1 MKDIMTL
8 IRNRKEFYLTVL
20 VLTLLLTIVGAFY
33 NLSVERNAMGVM
45 PDAAIK
51 IPMEEQVEMTLAE
64 NTDVFQSGMSSEGLM
79 NGFMNNWTYMGFVGL
94 IFVILVVMIFSYFNM
109 SDKGTKEFLETL
121 PVKRVALEI
130 YNYVAL
136 MGILVL
142 NIIVATVIH
151 LLYMGNVNRQ
161 IVDLAER
168 FPQLLGNVVPANL
181 VAVNATSLLYQFGM
195 LALFLLT
202 MTTVWFVCSV
212 IFKKWAVGLTV
223 GVLLWYAIKDCVYG
237 VREIIHGL
245 ESNLEIN
252 ELYRRIAAPFD
263 TKMYFSKFVWDGA
276 KCSNP
281 ITTYVAIVLIVML
294 LASLGIMIA
303 HAHARKLPGGKL
315 FYVNALNVVFLLI
328 GGIWL
333 YFSSTGYWGWGE
345 SGTVKAAFTTIIG
358 EVIAVFLLFHKKEK
372 TYKLAVKEK
381 RTVKNP
387 VLAQGLKSYLLAAGI
402 ITLVTEAIDIEMNLE
417 WIQHAVSEWIQYT
430 DDALWI
436 IEQFSMYWR
445 YQFAMFIIAGFIIFK
460 GVQFVM
466 ENTKASREFYETLP
480 VSRAKIFCT
489 KFLMDLGMILIPLTV
504 FTAVSIRYL
513 MRFRNVLTLYY
524 DVPLSD
530 YNACIGEQ
538 FLLMGIMLC
547 IAIFF
552 MGVMYLIDA
561 VTVNGGMKNIFC
573 GVAALFGIIASIL
586 ILEFQVPLLQ
596 DFAAVL
602 YGDLNPV
609 AAMVYLVF
617 GILLLIFAGNQYIHR
632 DKAKE
637 IFYYKWA
644 KYMFATLLSLCYLF
658 FVLGSAL
665 YEQSVIQ
672 YLLAAVGTALIF
684 FALIYYCT
692 PGKMAEL
699 RKRFAKKDSKK
710 V

>member
-1 MKDIMTL
+1 MKDIITL
-8 IRNRKEFYLTVL
+8 IRHRKEFYLTVL
-20 VLTLLLTIVGAFY
+20 VLTLLLTVVGAFY
-33 NLSVERNAMGVM
+33 NLSVGSDGLSERLNIAS
-45 PDAAIK
+45 
-51 IPMEEQVEMTLAE
+51 EEQMVSALAE
-64 NTDVFQSGMSSEGLM
+64 NASFYTTGMSSQVLM
-79 NGFMNNWTYMGFVGL
+79 NGFMNNWIYMGFVGL

-109 SDKGTKEFLETL
+109 SDKGTKEFMETL
-121 PVKRVALEI
+121 PVKRVALEL

-142 NIIVATVIH
+142 NILTATVIH

-168 FPQLLGNVVPANL
+168 FPQVLGNVVPANL
-181 VAVNATSLLYQFGM
+181 VAVSATSLLYQFGM

-202 MTTVWFVCSV
+202 MTTFWFVCSAL
-212 IFKKWAVGLTV
+212 FKKWAVGLTV

-237 VREIIHGL
+237 VREMIHGL

-263 TKMYFSKFVWDGA
+263 ANMYFSKFGWDGA

-281 ITTYVAIVLIVML
+281 ITAYVAIVLIVML

-303 HAHARKLPGGKL
+303 HAYARKLPGGKL

-333 YFSSTGYWGWGE
+333 YFSSTGYWGWGG

-358 EVIAVFLLFHKKEK
+358 EVIAIFLLYHKKEK

-387 VLAQGLKSYLLAAGI
+387 VLAQGIKSYLIATGI

-430 DDALWI
+430 EDAVWI
-436 IEQFSMYWR
+436 LSEFRMEWR

-460 GVQFVM
+460 GIQFVM

-480 VSRAKIFCT
+480 MSRARLYCT
-489 KFLMDLGMILIPLTV
+489 KILMDLGMIIIPLVV
-504 FTAVSIRYL
+504 FTVVSIGYL

-530 YNACIGEQ
+530 FNACIGEQ

-561 VTVNGGMKNIFC
+561 ITVNGGMKNIFC
-573 GVAALFGIIASIL
+573 GVAALFGIIASVL
-586 ILEFQVPLLQ
+586 ILEFQIPLLQ
-596 DFAAVL
+596 GFAAVL
-602 YGDLNPV
+602 YGELNPV
-609 AAMVYLVF
+609 AAMVHLVL
-617 GILLLIFAGNQYIHR
+617 GILLLIWAGNRYIHH

-644 KYMFATLLSLCYLF
+644 KYLFATLLSLCYLF

-672 YLLAAVGTALIF
+672 YLLAVIGTVLIF
-684 FALIYYCT
+684 FVIVYYCT

-699 RKRFAKKDSKK
+699 RKRFAKKDNKK

>member
-1 MKDIMTL
+1 MKDIMIL

-33 NLSVERNAMGVM
+33 NLSVGNDGLAERLN
-45 PDAAIK
+45 ITS
-51 IPMEEQVEMTLAE
+51 EEQMANVLTE
-64 NTDVFQSGMSSEGLM
+64 NTNFYTNGMNSEGLM
-79 NGFMNNWTYMGFVGL
+79 KGFMDNWTYMGFVGL
-94 IFVILVVMIFSYFNM
+94 NFVILAVMIFSFFNM
-109 SDKGTKEFLETL
+109 SDKGTKEFLEIL
-121 PVKRVALEI
+121 PVKRVALEL

-202 MTTVWFVCSV
+202 MTTFWFVCSAL
-212 IFKKWAVGLTV
+212 FKKWAVGLTI
-223 GVLLWYAIKDCVYG
+223 GVILWHSIGGWVYG
-237 VREIIHGL
+237 VRAIIHGL
-245 ESNLEIN
+245 ESNVEIN

-263 TKMYFSKFVWDGA
+263 ADMYFSKFVWDGA

-281 ITTYVAIVLIVML
+281 ITAYVAIVLIVML
-294 LASLGIMIA
+294 LASLGLMIA
-303 HAHARKLPGGKL
+303 HAYARKLPGGKL

-328 GGIWL
+328 GGVWL
-333 YFSSTGYWGWGE
+333 YFASTGYWGWGG
-345 SGTVKAAFTTIIG
+345 SGSIKAAFVTIIG
-358 EVIAVFLLFHKKEK
+358 EVIAVFLLYHKKEK

-402 ITLVTEAIDIEMNLE
+402 ITLVTEAIDIETNLE
-417 WIQHAVSEWIQYT
+417 WLQYAVSEWIQYT

-436 IEQFSMYWR
+436 LNEFRMEWR

-460 GVQFVM
+460 CIQFAM

-480 VSRAKIFCT
+480 MSRARLYCT
-489 KFLMDLGMILIPLTV
+489 KILMDLGVIIIPLTV

-513 MRFRNVLTLYY
+513 MRFRNVPTLYY

-573 GVAALFGIIASIL
+573 GVVALFGIIASAL
-586 ILEFQVPLLQ
+586 ILEFRIPLLE
-596 DFAAVL
+596 DFAAML
-602 YGDLNPV
+602 YGELNPV
-609 AAMVYLVF
+609 AAMVHLVL

-684 FALIYYCT
+684 FVVVYYCT
-692 PGKMAEL
+692 PGKVEEL

>member
-8 IRNRKEFYLTVL
+8 IRHRKEFYLTVL

-33 NLSVERNAMGVM
+33 NLSVGNEDLAERLNIAT
-45 PDAAIK
+45 
-51 IPMEEQVEMTLAE
+51 EEQMANVLAE
-64 NTDVFQSGMSSEGLM
+64 NADFYMAGMSSEGLM

-94 IFVILVVMIFSYFNM
+94 IFVILVVLIFSYFNM

-142 NIIVATVIH
+142 NIVVATVIH
-151 LLYMGNVNRQ
+151 LLYMGNVNSR

-168 FPQLLGNVVPANL
+168 FPQVLGNVVPANL
-181 VAVNATSLLYQFGM
+181 VAVSVTSLLYQFGM

-202 MTTVWFVCSV
+202 MTTFWFVCSV
-212 IFKKWAVGLTV
+212 LFKKWAVGLTI

-237 VREIIHGL
+237 VREVIHGL
-245 ESNLEIN
+245 SSNAEIN

-263 TKMYFSKFVWDGA
+263 AKMYFSKFVWDGA

-281 ITTYVAIVLIVML
+281 ITVYVAIVLSVML
-294 LASLGIMIA
+294 FASLGIMIA
-303 HAHARKLPGGKL
+303 HAYARKLPGGKL

-333 YFSSTGYWGWGE
+333 YFGSASYWGWAG
-345 SGTVKAAFTTIIG
+345 SGPVKAAFITVIG
-358 EVIAVFLLFHKKEK
+358 EVIAVFLLYHKKEK

-387 VLAQGLKSYLLAAGI
+387 VLAQGLKSYLIATGI
-402 ITLVTEAIDIEMNLE
+402 ITLVTEAIDIETNLA
-417 WIQHAVSEWIQYT
+417 WLQYAVSEWIQYT
-430 DDALWI
+430 EDAVWI

-445 YQFAMFIIAGFIIFK
+445 YQFAMFVIAGFIIFK
-460 GVQFVM
+460 CIQFAM
-466 ENTKASREFYETLP
+466 EQTKASREFYETLP

-489 KFLMDLGMILIPLTV
+489 KLLMDLGLILIPLTV

-524 DVPLSD
+524 DIPVSD
-530 YNACIGEQ
+530 FNACIGEQ

-573 GVAALFGIIASIL
+573 GVAALFGIIASVL
-586 ILEFQVPLLQ
+586 ILEFRIPLLY

-609 AAMVYLVF
+609 AAMVHLVL
-617 GILLLIFAGNQYIHR
+617 GILLLIMAGNQYIHR

-644 KYMFATLLSLCYLF
+644 KYAFATLLSMCYLY
-658 FVLGSAL
+658 FVLGSAI

-684 FALIYYCT
+684 FVIVYYCT
-692 PGKMAEL
+692 PGKVAEL

>member
-1 MKDIMTL
+1 MKDIITL

-20 VLTLLLTIVGAFY
+20 ILTLLLTIVGAFY
-33 NLSVERNAMGVM
+33 NLSVGNDGLEDRLN
-45 PDAAIK
+45 ITS
-51 IPMEEQVEMTLAE
+51 EEQMANVLAE
-64 NTDVFQSGMSSEGLM
+64 NTAFYTTGMSSEGLM

-94 IFVILVVMIFSYFNM
+94 IFVILVVMIFSFFNM

-121 PVKRVALEI
+121 PVKRVALEL

-136 MGILVL
+136 VGILVL

-151 LLYMGNVNRQ
+151 LLYIGNVNRQ

-168 FPQLLGNVVPANL
+168 FPQVLGNVIPANL
-181 VAVNATSLLYQFGM
+181 VAVSATSLLYQFGM

-202 MTTVWFVCSV
+202 MTTFWFVCSV
-212 IFKKWAVGLTV
+212 LFKKWAVGLTI
-223 GVLLWYAIKDCVYG
+223 GVLLWYFIKDWVYG
-237 VREIIHGL
+237 VRAIIHGL
-245 ESNLEIN
+245 ESNVEIN
-252 ELYRRIAAPFD
+252 ELYRRVAAPFD
-263 TKMYFSKFVWDGA
+263 AKMYFSKFVWDGA

-303 HAHARKLPGGKL
+303 HAYARKLPGGKI
-315 FYVNALNVVFLLI
+315 FYVNALNIAFLLI

-333 YFSSTGYWGWGE
+333 YLSSTGYWGWAG
-345 SGTVKAAFTTIIG
+345 SGPVKAAFITVIG
-358 EVIAVFLLFHKKEK
+358 EVIAVFLLYHKKEK

-381 RTVKNP
+381 RTVENP
-387 VLAQGLKSYLLAAGI
+387 VLAQSLKSYLIATGI
-402 ITLVTEAIDIEMNLE
+402 ITLVVEAIDIETNLE
-417 WIQHAVSEWIQYT
+417 WLQYAVSEWIQYN

-436 IEQFSMYWR
+436 LNEFRMEWR

-460 GVQFVM
+460 CIQFVM

-480 VSRAKIFCT
+480 MSRARLYCT
-489 KFLMDLGMILIPLTV
+489 KILMDLGVIIIPLTV

-513 MRFRNVLTLYY
+513 MRFRNVLTIHY
-524 DVPLSD
+524 DIPVSD
-530 YNACIGEQ
+530 FNACIGEQ

-573 GVAALFGIIASIL
+573 GVAALFGIIASVL
-586 ILEFQVPLLQ
+586 MLEFRVPLLE
-596 DFAAVL
+596 DFAAML
-602 YGDLNPV
+602 YGDLNLI
-609 AAMVYLVF
+609 AAMVYLVL
-617 GILLLIFAGNQYIHR
+617 GILLLIFAGSQYIHR

-665 YEQSVIQ
+665 YERSVIQ

-684 FALIYYCT
+684 FVVVYYCT
-692 PGKMAEL
+692 PGKVAEL
-699 RKRFAKKDSKK
+699 RKRFAKKGSKK

>member
-1 MKDIMTL
+1 MKDIMIL

-51 IPMEEQVEMTLAE
+51 IAMEEQVEMTLAE

-94 IFVILVVMIFSYFNM
+94 NFVILAVMIFSYFNM

-121 PVKRVALEI
+121 PVKRVALEL

-168 FPQLLGNVVPANL
+168 FPQVLGNVVPTNL
-181 VAVNATSLLYQFGM
+181 VAVSATSLLYQFGM

-202 MTTVWFVCSV
+202 MTTFWFVCSAL
-212 IFKKWAVGLTV
+212 FKKWAVGLTI
-223 GVLLWYAIKDCVYG
+223 GVLLWYFIKDWVYG
-237 VREIIHGL
+237 VRAIIHGL

-263 TKMYFSKFVWDGA
+263 ANMYFSKFVWDGA

-281 ITTYVAIVLIVML
+281 ITAYVAIVLIVML

-303 HAHARKLPGGKL
+303 HAYARKLPGGKL

-333 YFSSTGYWGWGE
+333 YLSSTGYWGWGG

-358 EVIAVFLLFHKKEK
+358 EVIAIFLLYHKKDK

-381 RTVKNP
+381 RTVENP
-387 VLAQGLKSYLLAAGI
+387 VLAQSLKSYLIATGI
-402 ITLVTEAIDIEMNLE
+402 ITLVVEAIDIGTNLE
-417 WIQHAVSEWIQYT
+417 WLQYAISEWIQYT
-430 DDALWI
+430 EDALWI
-436 IEQFSMYWR
+436 LSEFSMHWR
-445 YQFAMFIIAGFIIFK
+445 YQFAMFVIAGFVIFK
-460 GVQFVM
+460 CIQFAM
-466 ENTKASREFYETLP
+466 ENKKASREFYETLP
-480 VSRAKIFCT
+480 ISRARLYCT
-489 KFLMDLGMILIPLTV
+489 KILMDLGMIIIPLVV
-504 FTAVSIRYL
+504 FTVVSIGYL

-524 DVPLSD
+524 DVPVSD
-530 YNACIGEQ
+530 FNACIGEQ

-552 MGVMYLIDA
+552 MGAMYLIDA

-573 GVAALFGIIASIL
+573 GVAALFGFIISL
-586 ILEFQVPLLQ
+586 LTLEAQVPLLQ

-609 AAMVYLVF
+609 AAMVHLVL
-617 GILLLIFAGNQYIHR
+617 GILLLIMAGNQYIHR

-684 FALIYYCT
+684 FVVVYYCT
-692 PGKMAEL
+692 PGKVAEL

>member
-1 MKDIMTL
+1 MKDIITL

-20 VLTLLLTIVGAFY
+20 ILTLLLTIVGAFY
-33 NLSVERNAMGVM
+33 NLSVGNDGLEDRLN
-45 PDAAIK
+45 ITS
-51 IPMEEQVEMTLAE
+51 EEQMANVLAE
-64 NTDVFQSGMSSEGLM
+64 NTAFYTTGMSSEGLM

-142 NIIVATVIH
+142 NIVVATIIH
-151 LLYMGNVNRQ
+151 LLYMSNVNRQ

-168 FPQLLGNVVPANL
+168 FPQVLGNVIPANL
-181 VAVNATSLLYQFGM
+181 VAVSATSLLYQFGM

-202 MTTVWFVCSV
+202 MTTFWFVCSAL
-212 IFKKWAVGLTV
+212 FKKWAVGLTI
-223 GVLLWYAIKDCVYG
+223 GVLLWYSIKEWVYG
-237 VREIIHGL
+237 VREVIHGL
-245 ESNLEIN
+245 SSNAEIN

-263 TKMYFSKFVWDGA
+263 AKMYFSKFVWDGA

-303 HAHARKLPGGKL
+303 HAYARKLPGGKL
-315 FYVNALNVVFLLI
+315 FYVNALNIAFLLI

-333 YFSSTGYWGWGE
+333 YLSSTGYWGWAG
-345 SGTVKAAFTTIIG
+345 SGPVKAAFITVIG
-358 EVIAVFLLFHKKEK
+358 EVIAVFLLYHKKEK

-387 VLAQGLKSYLLAAGI
+387 MLAQGLKSYLLAAGI

-430 DDALWI
+430 EDAVWI
-436 IEQFSMYWR
+436 LNEFRMEWR

-460 GVQFVM
+460 CIQFAM

-480 VSRAKIFCT
+480 MSRARLYCT
-489 KFLMDLGMILIPLTV
+489 KILMDLGVIIIPLTV

-561 VTVNGGMKNIFC
+561 VTVSGGMKDVFC
-573 GVAALFGIIASIL
+573 SVVALFGFILSIL
-586 ILEFQVPLLQ
+586 AMEAQIPLLAE
-596 DFAAVL
+596 FAAVL
-602 YGDLNPV
+602 YGDLNLI
-609 AAMVYLVF
+609 AAMVYLVL
-617 GILLLIFAGNQYIHR
+617 GILLLIFAGSQYIHR

-665 YEQSVIQ
+665 YERSVIQ

-684 FALIYYCT
+684 FVVVYYCT
-692 PGKMAEL
+692 PGKVAEL
-699 RKRFAKKDSKK
+699 RKRFAKKGSKK

>member
-1 MKDIMTL
+1 MKDIMIL

-33 NLSVERNAMGVM
+33 NLSVERNAMGSM

-51 IPMEEQVEMTLAE
+51 IAMEEQVEMTLAE

-94 IFVILVVMIFSYFNM
+94 IFVILVVMIFSFFNM

-161 IVDLAER
+161 IADLAER
-168 FPQLLGNVVPANL
+168 FPQLLGNVVPTNL

-195 LALFLLT
+195 LALFLVT
-202 MTTVWFVCSV
+202 MTTFWFVCSAL
-212 IFKKWAVGLTV
+212 FKKWAVGLTI
-223 GVLLWYAIKDCVYG
+223 GVILWHSIGGWVYG
-237 VREIIHGL
+237 VRAIIHGL
-245 ESNLEIN
+245 ESNVEIN

-263 TKMYFSKFVWDGA
+263 ADMYFSKFVWDGA

-303 HAHARKLPGGKL
+303 HAYARKLPGGKL

-328 GGIWL
+328 GGVWL
-333 YFSSTGYWGWGE
+333 YFACTNYWGWGG
-345 SGTVKAAFTTIIG
+345 SGSIKAAFVTIIG
-358 EVIAVFLLFHKKEK
+358 EVIAIFLLYHKKEK

-387 VLAQGLKSYLLAAGI
+387 VLAQGLKSYLIATGI
-402 ITLVTEAIDIEMNLE
+402 ITLVVEYIDVGTNLK
-417 WIQHAVSEWIQYT
+417 WLQYAVSEWIWYNE
-430 DDALWI
+430 DAAWI
-436 IEQFSMYWR
+436 LSEFSMYWR

-460 GVQFVM
+460 CIQFAM

-480 VSRAKIFCT
+480 MSRARLYCT
-489 KFLMDLGMILIPLTV
+489 KILMDLGVIIIPLTV

-513 MRFRNVLTLYY
+513 LRFRNVLTLYY
-524 DVPLSD
+524 DVPVSD
-530 YNACIGEQ
+530 FNACIGEQ

-547 IAIFF
+547 VAIFF

-561 VTVNGGMKNIFC
+561 VAVSGGMKDVFC
-573 GVAALFGIIASIL
+573 SVVALFGFIVSIL
-586 ILEFQVPLLQ
+586 TMEAQIPILME
-596 DFAAVL
+596 FAAVL
-602 YGDLNPV
+602 YGELNPIV
-609 AAMVYLVF
+609 AMVYLF
-617 GILLLIFAGNQYIHR
+617 LGILLLVWAGKRFVHR
-632 DKAKE
+632 DQAKE
-637 IFYYKWA
+637 IFYYKSA
-644 KYMFATLLSLCYLF
+644 KYVFATLLSLCYLF
-658 FVLGSAL
+658 FVLGSAI

-684 FALIYYCT
+684 FVSVYYCT
-692 PGKMAEL
+692 PGKVAEL
-699 RKRFAKKDSKK
+699 RKRFTKKCSKK

>member
-8 IRNRKEFYLTVL
+8 IRQRKEFYLTVL
-20 VLTLLLTIVGAFY
+20 ILTLLLTVVGAFY
-33 NLSVERNAMGVM
+33 NLSVGNEDLAERLNIAT
-45 PDAAIK
+45 
-51 IPMEEQVEMTLAE
+51 EEQLANVLAE
-64 NTDVFQSGMSSEGLM
+64 NADFYMAGMSSEGLM

-121 PVKRVALEI
+121 PVKRFALEI

-142 NIIVATVIH
+142 NIVVATIFH
-151 LLYMGNVNRQ
+151 LLYISNVNRQ

-168 FPQLLGNVVPANL
+168 FPQVLGNVVPANL
-181 VAVNATSLLYQFGM
+181 VAVSATSLLYQFGM
-195 LALFLLT
+195 LALFLVT
-202 MTTVWFVCSV
+202 MTTFWFVCSAL
-212 IFKKWAVGLTV
+212 FKKWAVGLTI
-223 GVLLWYAIKDCVYG
+223 GVLLWYSIKEWVYG
-237 VREIIHGL
+237 VREVIHGL
-245 ESNLEIN
+245 SSNVEIN

-263 TKMYFSKFVWDGA
+263 AKMYFSKFVWDGA

-303 HAHARKLPGGKL
+303 HAYARKLPGGKI
-315 FYVNALNVVFLLI
+315 FYVNALNIAFLLI

-333 YFSSTGYWGWGE
+333 YLSSTGYWGWAG
-345 SGTVKAAFTTIIG
+345 SGPVKAAFITIIG
-358 EVIAVFLLFHKKEK
+358 EVIAVFLLYHKKEK

-387 VLAQGLKSYLLAAGI
+387 VLAQGLKSYLIATGI
-402 ITLVTEAIDIEMNLE
+402 ITLVVEAIDIGTNLE
-417 WIQHAVSEWIQYT
+417 WLQYAVSEWIQYT
-430 DDALWI
+430 EDAVWI

-445 YQFAMFIIAGFIIFK
+445 YQYAMFVIAGFIIFK
-460 GVQFVM
+460 CIQFAM
-466 ENTKASREFYETLP
+466 EQTKASREFYETLP

-489 KFLMDLGMILIPLTV
+489 KLLMDLGVIIIPLTV

-530 YNACIGEQ
+530 FNACIGEQ

-573 GVAALFGIIASIL
+573 GVAALFGIIASVL
-586 ILEFQVPLLQ
+586 MLEFRVPLLE
-596 DFAAVL
+596 DFAAML
-602 YGDLNPV
+602 YGELNPV
-609 AAMVYLVF
+609 VAMVHLVL
-617 GILLLIFAGNQYIHR
+617 GILLLIMAGSQYIHR

-665 YEQSVIQ
+665 YERSVIQ

-684 FALIYYCT
+684 FVVVYYCT
-692 PGKMAEL
+692 PGKVAEL

>member
-51 IPMEEQVEMTLAE
+51 IAMEEQVEMTLAE
-64 NTDVFQSGMSSEGLM
+64 NPDVFQTGMSSEGLM
-79 NGFMNNWTYMGFVGL
+79 RGFMDNWTYMGFVGL

-121 PVKRVALEI
+121 PVKRVALEV

-136 MGILVL
+136 VGILVL

-202 MTTVWFVCSV
+202 MTTVWFVCSAL
-212 IFKKWAVGLTV
+212 FKKWAVGLTI
-223 GVLLWYAIKDCVYG
+223 GVLLWYFIKDCVYG
-237 VREIIHGL
+237 VREVIHGL
-245 ESNLEIN
+245 SSNVEIN

-263 TKMYFSKFVWDGA
+263 AKMYFSKFVWDGA

-281 ITTYVAIVLIVML
+281 ITTYVAIVLIVIL

-303 HAHARKLPGGKL
+303 HAYARKLPGGKL
-315 FYVNALNVVFLLI
+315 FYVNALNIAFLLI

-333 YFSSTGYWGWGE
+333 YLSSTGYWGWAG
-345 SGTVKAAFTTIIG
+345 SGPVKAAFITVIG
-358 EVIAVFLLFHKKEK
+358 EVIAIFLLYHKKEK

-387 VLAQGLKSYLLAAGI
+387 VFAQGLKSYLIATCI
-402 ITLVTEAIDIEMNLE
+402 ITLVAEAIDIEMNLE

-430 DDALWI
+430 EDAVWI
-436 IEQFSMYWR
+436 LNEFRMEWR

-460 GVQFVM
+460 CIQFAM

-480 VSRAKIFCT
+480 VSRGKIFCT
-489 KFLMDLGMILIPLTV
+489 KILMDLGVIIIPLTV

-513 MRFRNVLTLYY
+513 MRFRNVLTIHY
-524 DVPLSD
+524 DIPVSD
-530 YNACIGEQ
+530 FNACIGEQ

-561 VTVNGGMKNIFC
+561 VTVSGGMKDVFC
-573 GVAALFGIIASIL
+573 SVVALFGFILSIL
-586 ILEFQVPLLQ
+586 AMEAQIPLLAE
-596 DFAAVL
+596 FAAVL

-609 AAMVYLVF
+609 AAMVHLVL

-644 KYMFATLLSLCYLF
+644 KYVFATLLSLCYLF

-684 FALIYYCT
+684 FVVVYYCT
-692 PGKMAEL
+692 PGKVAEL

>member
-8 IRNRKEFYLTVL
+8 IRHRKEFYLTVL
-20 VLTLLLTIVGAFY
+20 VLTLLLTIVGTFY
-33 NLSVERNAMGVM
+33 NLSVGNEDLAERLNIAT
-45 PDAAIK
+45 
-51 IPMEEQVEMTLAE
+51 EEQMANVLAE
-64 NTDVFQSGMSSEGLM
+64 NTNFYTNGMSSEGLM

-94 IFVILVVMIFSYFNM
+94 IFVILVVLIFSYFNM

-121 PVKRVALEI
+121 PVKRIALEV

-136 MGILVL
+136 MGIMVI

-151 LLYMGNVNRQ
+151 LLYMGNVNSR

-168 FPQLLGNVVPANL
+168 FPQVLGNVVPANL
-181 VAVNATSLLYQFGM
+181 VAVSATSLLYQFGM
-195 LALFLLT
+195 LALFLIT
-202 MTTVWFVCSV
+202 MTTFWFVCSV
-212 IFKKWAVGLTV
+212 LFKKWAVGLTI
-223 GVLLWYAIKDCVYG
+223 GVLLWYFIKDWVYG
-237 VREIIHGL
+237 VRAIIHGL
-245 ESNLEIN
+245 ESNVEIN

-263 TKMYFSKFVWDGA
+263 AKMYFSKFVWDGA

-281 ITTYVAIVLIVML
+281 ITAYVAIVLIVML

-303 HAHARKLPGGKL
+303 HAYARKLPGGKL
-315 FYVNALNVVFLLI
+315 FYVNALNVVFLLN

-333 YFSSTGYWGWGE
+333 YLSSTGYWGWAG
-345 SGTVKAAFTTIIG
+345 SGPVKAAFITVIG
-358 EVIAVFLLFHKKEK
+358 EVIAVFLLYHKKEK

-387 VLAQGLKSYLLAAGI
+387 VLAQGLKSYLIATGI
-402 ITLVTEAIDIEMNLE
+402 ITLVVEAIDIGTNLE
-417 WIQHAVSEWIQYT
+417 WLQYAVSEWIQYT
-430 DDALWI
+430 EDAVWI

-445 YQFAMFIIAGFIIFK
+445 YQFAMFVIAGFIIFK
-460 GVQFVM
+460 CIQFAM
-466 ENTKASREFYETLP
+466 EQTKASREFYETLP

-489 KFLMDLGMILIPLTV
+489 KLLMDLGMILIPLTV

-513 MRFRNVLTLYY
+513 IRFRNVLTLYY
-524 DVPLSD
+524 DVPVSD
-530 YNACIGEQ
+530 FNACIGEQ
-538 FLLMGIMLC
+538 FLLMEIMLC

-573 GVAALFGIIASIL
+573 GVAALFGIIASVL
-586 ILEFQVPLLQ
+586 ILEFRIPLLY

-609 AAMVYLVF
+609 AAMVHLVL
-617 GILLLIFAGNQYIHR
+617 GILLLIMAGNQYIHR

-644 KYMFATLLSLCYLF
+644 KYAFATLLSLCYLF
-658 FVLGSAL
+658 FVLGSAI

-684 FALIYYCT
+684 FVIVYYCT
-692 PGKMAEL
+692 PGKVAEL

>member
-1 MKDIMTL
+1 MKDIMIL

-51 IPMEEQVEMTLAE
+51 IAMEEQVEMTLAE
-64 NTDVFQSGMSSEGLM
+64 NPDAFQSGMSSEGLM

-94 IFVILVVMIFSYFNM
+94 NFVILVVMIFSYFNM
-109 SDKGTKEFLETL
+109 SDKGTKEFMETL

-136 MGILVL
+136 VGILVI
-142 NIIVATVIH
+142 NIVVATVIH

-202 MTTVWFVCSV
+202 MTTFWFVCSV
-212 IFKKWAVGLTV
+212 LFKKRAVGLTI
-223 GVLLWYAIKDCVYG
+223 GVLLWYFIKDWVYG
-237 VREIIHGL
+237 VRAIIHGL
-245 ESNLEIN
+245 ESNVEIN

-263 TKMYFSKFVWDGA
+263 ANMYFSKFVWDGA

-281 ITTYVAIVLIVML
+281 ITAYVAIVLIVML
-294 LASLGIMIA
+294 LVLVSIMIL
-303 HAHARKLPGGKL
+303 HAYVRELSGGKL
-315 FYVNALNVVFLLI
+315 FYVNALNIAFLLI

-333 YFSSTGYWGWGE
+333 YLSSTGYWGWAG
-345 SGTVKAAFTTIIG
+345 SGPVKAAFITVIG
-358 EVIAVFLLFHKKEK
+358 EVIAVFLLYHKKEK

-381 RTVKNP
+381 KVVKNP
-387 VLAQGLKSYLLAAGI
+387 VLVQGLKSYLIVTGI
-402 ITLVTEAIDIEMNLE
+402 ITLVVEYNDIKMNLGMF
-417 WIQHAVSEWIQYT
+417 QYAVSEWFHYN
-430 DDALWI
+430 DAAIWI
-436 IEQFSMYWR
+436 LNEFRMEWR

-460 GVQFVM
+460 CIQFAM

-480 VSRAKIFCT
+480 MSRARLYCT
-489 KFLMDLGMILIPLTV
+489 KILMDLGVIIIPLTV

-547 IAIFF
+547 IAIFI

-573 GVAALFGIIASIL
+573 GVAALFGIIASVL
-586 ILEFQVPLLQ
+586 MLEFRVPLLE
-596 DFAAVL
+596 DFAAML
-602 YGDLNPV
+602 YGELNPV
-609 AAMVYLVF
+609 VAMAHLVL

-644 KYMFATLLSLCYLF
+644 KYVFAAMLSLSFLM
-658 FVLGSAL
+658 FVLAGARM
-665 YEQSVIQ
+665 EQSAVQ
-672 YLLAAVGTALIF
+672 YLLAAIGTALTF
-684 FALIYYCT
+684 FIVVYYCT

-699 RKRFAKKDSKK
+699 RTRFAKKGSNK

>member
-8 IRNRKEFYLTVL
+8 IRHRKEFYLTVL

-33 NLSVERNAMGVM
+33 NLSVGNEDLAERLNIAT
-45 PDAAIK
+45 
-51 IPMEEQVEMTLAE
+51 EEQMANVLAE
-64 NTDVFQSGMSSEGLM
+64 NADFYMAGMSSEGLM

-94 IFVILVVMIFSYFNM
+94 IFVILVVLIFSYFNM

-121 PVKRVALEI
+121 PVKRIALEV

-136 MGILVL
+136 MGIMVI

-151 LLYMGNVNRQ
+151 LLYMGNVNSR

-168 FPQLLGNVVPANL
+168 FPQVLGNVVPADL
-181 VAVNATSLLYQFGM
+181 VAVSATSLLYQFGM

-202 MTTVWFVCSV
+202 MTTFWFVCSV
-212 IFKKWAVGLTV
+212 IFKKWAVGLTI
-223 GVLLWYAIKDCVYG
+223 GVLLWYSIKEWVYG
-237 VREIIHGL
+237 VREVIHGL
-245 ESNLEIN
+245 SSNAEIN

-263 TKMYFSKFVWDGA
+263 AKMYFSKFVWDGA

-281 ITTYVAIVLIVML
+281 ITVYVAIVLIVML
-294 LASLGIMIA
+294 FASLGIMIA
-303 HAHARKLPGGKL
+303 HAYARKLPGGKL
-315 FYVNALNVVFLLI
+315 FYVNALNIAFLLI

-333 YFSSTGYWGWGE
+333 YLSSTGYWGWAG
-345 SGTVKAAFTTIIG
+345 SGPVKAAFITVIG
-358 EVIAVFLLFHKKEK
+358 EVIAVFLLYHKKEK

-387 VLAQGLKSYLLAAGI
+387 VLAQGLKSYLIATGI

-430 DDALWI
+430 EDAVWI

-445 YQFAMFIIAGFIIFK
+445 YQFAMFVIAGFIIFK
-460 GVQFVM
+460 CIQFAM
-466 ENTKASREFYETLP
+466 EQTKASREFYETLP

-489 KFLMDLGMILIPLTV
+489 KLLMDLGMILIPLTV

-524 DVPLSD
+524 DVPVSD
-530 YNACIGEQ
+530 FNVCIGEQ
-538 FLLMGIMLC
+538 FLLMEIMLC

-573 GVAALFGIIASIL
+573 GVAALFGIIASVL
-586 ILEFQVPLLQ
+586 ILEFQIPLLY

-609 AAMVYLVF
+609 AAMVHLVL
-617 GILLLIFAGNQYIHR
+617 GILLLIMAGNQYIHR
-632 DKAKE
+632 DKARE

-644 KYMFATLLSLCYLF
+644 KYAFATLLSLCYLF
-658 FVLGSAL
+658 FVLGSAI

-684 FALIYYCT
+684 FVIVYYCT
-692 PGKMAEL
+692 PGKVAEL

>member
-8 IRNRKEFYLTVL
+8 IRHRKEFYLTVL
-20 VLTLLLTIVGAFY
+20 VLTLLLTIVGTFY
-33 NLSVERNAMGVM
+33 NLSVGNDGLEDRLN
-45 PDAAIK
+45 ITS
-51 IPMEEQVEMTLAE
+51 EEQMANVLAE
-64 NTDVFQSGMSSEGLM
+64 NTNFYTNGMNSEGLM

-94 IFVILVVMIFSYFNM
+94 NFVILAVMIFSYFNM

-121 PVKRVALEI
+121 PVKRIALEV

-136 MGILVL
+136 MGIMVI

-151 LLYMGNVNRQ
+151 LLYMGNVNSR

-181 VAVNATSLLYQFGM
+181 VAVSATSLLYQFGM
-195 LALFLLT
+195 LALFLIT
-202 MTTVWFVCSV
+202 MTTFWFVCSV
-212 IFKKWAVGLTV
+212 LFKKWAVGLTI
-223 GVLLWYAIKDCVYG
+223 GVLLWYFIKDWVYG
-237 VREIIHGL
+237 VRAIIHGL
-245 ESNLEIN
+245 ESNVEIN

-263 TKMYFSKFVWDGA
+263 AKMYFSKFVWDGA

-281 ITTYVAIVLIVML
+281 ITAYVAIVLIVML

-303 HAHARKLPGGKL
+303 HAYARKLPGGKL
-315 FYVNALNVVFLLI
+315 FYVNALNIAFLSI

-333 YFSSTGYWGWGE
+333 YLSSTGYWGWAG
-345 SGTVKAAFTTIIG
+345 SGPVKAAFITVIG
-358 EVIAVFLLFHKKEK
+358 EVIAVFLLYHKKEK

-381 RTVKNP
+381 RAVENP

-402 ITLVTEAIDIEMNLE
+402 ITLVTEAIDIETNLE

-430 DDALWI
+430 EDALWI
-436 IEQFSMYWR
+436 LSEFSMHWR
-445 YQFAMFIIAGFIIFK
+445 YQFAMFVIAGFVIFK
-460 GVQFVM
+460 CIQFAM
-466 ENTKASREFYETLP
+466 ENKKASREFYETLP

-489 KFLMDLGMILIPLTV
+489 KLLMDLGMILIPLTV

-513 MRFRNVLTLYY
+513 IRFRNVLTLYY
-524 DVPLSD
+524 DVPVSD
-530 YNACIGEQ
+530 FNACIGEQ
-538 FLLMGIMLC
+538 FLLMEIMLC

-561 VTVNGGMKNIFC
+561 VTVSGGMKNIFC

-586 ILEFQVPLLQ
+586 ILEFQVPLLY

-602 YGDLNPV
+602 YGELNPV
-609 AAMVYLVF
+609 AAMVHLVL
-617 GILLLIFAGNQYIHR
+617 GILLLIMAGSQYIHR

-644 KYMFATLLSLCYLF
+644 KYAFATLLSLCYLY
-658 FVLGSAL
+658 FVLGSAI

-684 FALIYYCT
+684 FVIVYYCT
-692 PGKMAEL
+692 PGKVAEL

>member
-1 MKDIMTL
+1 MKDIITL

-20 VLTLLLTIVGAFY
+20 ILTLLLTIVGAFY
-33 NLSVERNAMGVM
+33 NLSVGNDGLEDRLN
-45 PDAAIK
+45 ITS
-51 IPMEEQVEMTLAE
+51 EEQMANVLAE
-64 NTDVFQSGMSSEGLM
+64 NTAFYTTGMSSEGLM

-94 IFVILVVMIFSYFNM
+94 IFVILVVMIFSFFNM

-121 PVKRVALEI
+121 PVKRVALEL

-136 MGILVL
+136 VGILVL

-151 LLYMGNVNRQ
+151 LLYIGNVNRQ

-202 MTTVWFVCSV
+202 MTTFWFVCSV
-212 IFKKWAVGLTV
+212 LFKKWAVGLTI
-223 GVLLWYAIKDCVYG
+223 GVLLWYFIKDWVYG
-237 VREIIHGL
+237 VRAIIHGL
-245 ESNLEIN
+245 ESNVEIN
-252 ELYRRIAAPFD
+252 ELYRRVAAPFD
-263 TKMYFSKFVWDGA
+263 AKMYFSKFVWDGA

-303 HAHARKLPGGKL
+303 HAYARKLPGGKI
-315 FYVNALNVVFLLI
+315 FYVNALNIAFLLI

-333 YFSSTGYWGWGE
+333 YLSSTGYWGWAG
-345 SGTVKAAFTTIIG
+345 SGPVKAAFITVIG
-358 EVIAVFLLFHKKEK
+358 EVIAVFLLYHKKEK

-381 RTVKNP
+381 RTVENP
-387 VLAQGLKSYLLAAGI
+387 VLAQSLKSYLIATGI
-402 ITLVTEAIDIEMNLE
+402 ITLVVEAIDIETNLE
-417 WIQHAVSEWIQYT
+417 WLQYAVSEWIQYN

-436 IEQFSMYWR
+436 LNEFRMEWR

-460 GVQFVM
+460 CIQFVM

-480 VSRAKIFCT
+480 MSRARLYCT
-489 KFLMDLGMILIPLTV
+489 KILMDLGVIIIPLTV

-513 MRFRNVLTLYY
+513 MRFRNVLTIHY
-524 DVPLSD
+524 DIPVSD
-530 YNACIGEQ
+530 FNACIGEQ

-573 GVAALFGIIASIL
+573 GVAALFGIIASVL
-586 ILEFQVPLLQ
+586 MLEFRVPLLE
-596 DFAAVL
+596 DFAAML
-602 YGDLNPV
+602 YGDLNLI
-609 AAMVYLVF
+609 AAMVYLVL
-617 GILLLIFAGNQYIHR
+617 GILLLIFAGSQYIHR

-665 YEQSVIQ
+665 YERSVIQ

-684 FALIYYCT
+684 FVVVYYCT
-692 PGKMAEL
+692 PGKVAEL
-699 RKRFAKKDSKK
+699 RKRFAKKGSKK

>member
-1 MKDIMTL
+1 MKDIMIL

-33 NLSVERNAMGVM
+33 NLSVGNDGLEDRLN
-45 PDAAIK
+45 ITS
-51 IPMEEQVEMTLAE
+51 EEQMANVLAE
-64 NTDVFQSGMSSEGLM
+64 NTNFYTNGMSSEGLM

-121 PVKRVALEI
+121 PVKRGALEL

-161 IVDLAER
+161 IVDLAEC
-168 FPQLLGNVVPANL
+168 FPQVLGNVVPANL
-181 VAVNATSLLYQFGM
+181 VAVSATSLLYQFGM

-202 MTTVWFVCSV
+202 MTTFWFVCSV
-212 IFKKWAVGLTV
+212 LFKKWAVGLTI

-245 ESNLEIN
+245 SSNVEIN

-263 TKMYFSKFVWDGA
+263 AKMYFSKFVWDGA
-276 KCSNP
+276 QCSNP
-281 ITTYVAIVLIVML
+281 ITAYVAIVLIVML

-303 HAHARKLPGGKL
+303 HAYARKLPGGKL

-333 YFSSTGYWGWGE
+333 YFSSTGYWGWGG
-345 SGTVKAAFTTIIG
+345 SGTVKAAFTTVIG
-358 EVIAVFLLFHKKEK
+358 EVIAVFLLYHKKEK

-387 VLAQGLKSYLLAAGI
+387 VLAQGIKSYLIATGI

-430 DDALWI
+430 EDAVWI
-436 IEQFSMYWR
+436 LNEFRMEWR

-460 GVQFVM
+460 CIQFAM

-480 VSRAKIFCT
+480 MSRGKIFCT
-489 KFLMDLGMILIPLTV
+489 KLLMDLGVIIIPLTV

-513 MRFRNVLTLYY
+513 MRFRNVLTIHY
-524 DVPLSD
+524 DIPVSD
-530 YNACIGEQ
+530 FNACIGEQ

-561 VTVNGGMKNIFC
+561 ITVNGGMKNIFC
-573 GVAALFGIIASIL
+573 GVAALFGIIASVL
-586 ILEFQVPLLQ
+586 MLEFRIPLLC

-609 AAMVYLVF
+609 AAMVHLVL
-617 GILLLIFAGNQYIHR
+617 GILLLIMAGSQYIHR

-644 KYMFATLLSLCYLF
+644 KYLFAAILSLSFLM
-658 FVLGSAL
+658 FVLVGASMAQSA
-665 YEQSVIQ
+665 VQ
-672 YLLAAVGTALIF
+672 YLLAAIGTALTF
-684 FALIYYCT
+684 FIVVYYCT
-692 PGKMAEL
+692 PGKVEEL
-699 RKRFAKKDSKK
+699 RKRFTKKDSKK

>member
-1 MKDIMTL
+1 MKDIITL

-20 VLTLLLTIVGAFY
+20 ILTLLLTIVGAFY
-33 NLSVERNAMGVM
+33 NLSVGNDGLEDRLN
-45 PDAAIK
+45 ITS
-51 IPMEEQVEMTLAE
+51 EEQMANVLAE
-64 NTDVFQSGMSSEGLM
+64 NTAFYTTGMSSEGLM

-94 IFVILVVMIFSYFNM
+94 IFVILVVMIFSFFNM

-121 PVKRVALEI
+121 PVKRVALEL

-136 MGILVL
+136 VGILVL

-151 LLYMGNVNRQ
+151 LLYIGNVNRQ

-202 MTTVWFVCSV
+202 MTTFWFVCSV
-212 IFKKWAVGLTV
+212 LFKKWAVGLTI
-223 GVLLWYAIKDCVYG
+223 GVLLLYFIKDWVYG
-237 VREIIHGL
+237 VRAIIHGL
-245 ESNLEIN
+245 ESNVEIN

-263 TKMYFSKFVWDGA
+263 AKMYFSKFVWDGA

-281 ITTYVAIVLIVML
+281 ITTYVAIVLIVIL

-303 HAHARKLPGGKL
+303 HAYARKLPGGKL

-333 YFSSTGYWGWGE
+333 YFSSTGYWGWAG
-345 SGTVKAAFTTIIG
+345 SGPVKAAFITVIG
-358 EVIAVFLLFHKKEK
+358 EVIAVFLLYHKKEK

-381 RTVKNP
+381 RTVENP
-387 VLAQGLKSYLLAAGI
+387 VLAQSLKSYLIATGI
-402 ITLVTEAIDIEMNLE
+402 ITLVVEAIDIETNLE
-417 WIQHAVSEWIQYT
+417 WLQYAVSEWIQYN

-436 IEQFSMYWR
+436 LNEFRMEWR

-460 GVQFVM
+460 CIQFVM

-480 VSRAKIFCT
+480 MSRAKLYCT
-489 KFLMDLGMILIPLTV
+489 KILMDLGVIIIPLTV

-513 MRFRNVLTLYY
+513 MRFRNVLTIHY
-524 DVPLSD
+524 DIPVSD
-530 YNACIGEQ
+530 FNACIGEQ

-573 GVAALFGIIASIL
+573 GVAALFGIIASVL
-586 ILEFQVPLLQ
+586 MLEFRVPLLE
-596 DFAAVL
+596 DFAAML
-602 YGDLNPV
+602 YGELNPV
-609 AAMVYLVF
+609 VAMVHLVL
-617 GILLLIFAGNQYIHR
+617 GILLLIMAGSQYIHR

-684 FALIYYCT
+684 FVVVYYCT
-692 PGKMAEL
+692 PGKVAEL

>member
-8 IRNRKEFYLTVL
+8 IRHRKEFYLTVL

-33 NLSVERNAMGVM
+33 NLSVGNEDLAERLNIAT
-45 PDAAIK
+45 
-51 IPMEEQVEMTLAE
+51 EEQMANVLAE
-64 NTDVFQSGMSSEGLM
+64 NADFYMAGMSSEGLM

-94 IFVILVVMIFSYFNM
+94 IFVILVVLIFSYFNM

-121 PVKRVALEI
+121 PVKRIALEV

-136 MGILVL
+136 MGIMVL
-142 NIIVATVIH
+142 NIVVATIIH
-151 LLYMGNVNRQ
+151 LLYMSNVNRQ

-168 FPQLLGNVVPANL
+168 FPQVLGNVVPANL
-181 VAVNATSLLYQFGM
+181 VAVSVTSLLYQFGM

-202 MTTVWFVCSV
+202 MTTFWFVCSV
-212 IFKKWAVGLTV
+212 IFKKWAVGLTI
-223 GVLLWYAIKDCVYG
+223 GVILWYSIKEWVYG
-237 VREIIHGL
+237 VREVIHGL
-245 ESNLEIN
+245 SSNAEIN

-263 TKMYFSKFVWDGA
+263 AKMYFSKFVWDGA

-303 HAHARKLPGGKL
+303 HAYARKLPGGKL
-315 FYVNALNVVFLLI
+315 FYVNALNIAFLLI

-333 YFSSTGYWGWGE
+333 YLSSTGYWGWAG
-345 SGTVKAAFTTIIG
+345 SGPVKAAFITVIG
-358 EVIAVFLLFHKKEK
+358 EVIAVFLLYHKKEK

-387 VLAQGLKSYLLAAGI
+387 VLAQGLKSYLIATGI
-402 ITLVTEAIDIEMNLE
+402 ITLVTEAIDIETSLE
-417 WIQHAVSEWIQYT
+417 WIQYAVEEWIQYN

-436 IEQFSMYWR
+436 LNEFRMEWR

-460 GVQFVM
+460 CIQFAM

-480 VSRAKIFCT
+480 ISRARLYCT
-489 KFLMDLGMILIPLTV
+489 KILMDLGVIIIPLTV

-524 DVPLSD
+524 DVPVSD
-530 YNACIGEQ
+530 FNACIGEQ
-538 FLLMGIMLC
+538 FLLMEIMLC

-573 GVAALFGIIASIL
+573 GVAALFGIIASVL
-586 ILEFQVPLLQ
+586 ILEFQIPLLY

-609 AAMVYLVF
+609 AAMVHLVL
-617 GILLLIFAGNQYIHR
+617 GILLLIMAGNQYIHR

-644 KYMFATLLSLCYLF
+644 KYAFATLLSLCYLF
-658 FVLGSAL
+658 FVLGSAI

-684 FALIYYCT
+684 FVIVYYCT
-692 PGKMAEL
+692 PGKVAEL

>member
-1 MKDIMTL
+1 MKDIMIL

-33 NLSVERNAMGVM
+33 NLSVGNDGLEDRLN
-45 PDAAIK
+45 ITS
-51 IPMEEQVEMTLAE
+51 EEQMANVLAE
-64 NTDVFQSGMSSEGLM
+64 NTAFYTTGMSSEGLM

-94 IFVILVVMIFSYFNM
+94 IFVILVVMIFSFFNM

-121 PVKRVALEI
+121 PVKRVALEL

-136 MGILVL
+136 VGILVL

-151 LLYMGNVNRQ
+151 LLYIGNVNRQ

-202 MTTVWFVCSV
+202 MTTFWFVCSV
-212 IFKKWAVGLTV
+212 LFKKWAVGLTI
-223 GVLLWYAIKDCVYG
+223 GVLLLYFIKDWVYG
-237 VREIIHGL
+237 VRAIIHGL
-245 ESNLEIN
+245 ESNVEIN

-263 TKMYFSKFVWDGA
+263 AKMYFSKFVWDGA

-281 ITTYVAIVLIVML
+281 ITTYVAIVLIVIL

-303 HAHARKLPGGKL
+303 HAYARKLPGGKL

-333 YFSSTGYWGWGE
+333 YFSSTGYWGWAG
-345 SGTVKAAFTTIIG
+345 SGPVKAAFITVIG
-358 EVIAVFLLFHKKEK
+358 EVIAVFLLYHKKEK

-381 RTVKNP
+381 RTVENP
-387 VLAQGLKSYLLAAGI
+387 VLAQSLKSYLIATGI
-402 ITLVTEAIDIEMNLE
+402 ITLVVEAIDIETNLE
-417 WIQHAVSEWIQYT
+417 WLQYAVSEWIQYN

-436 IEQFSMYWR
+436 LNEFRMEWR

-460 GVQFVM
+460 CIQFVM

-480 VSRAKIFCT
+480 MSRAKLYCT
-489 KFLMDLGMILIPLTV
+489 KILMDLGVIIIPLTV

-513 MRFRNVLTLYY
+513 MRFRNVLTIHY
-524 DVPLSD
+524 DIPVSD
-530 YNACIGEQ
+530 FNACIGEQ

-573 GVAALFGIIASIL
+573 GVAALFGIIASVL
-586 ILEFQVPLLQ
+586 MLEFRVPLLE
-596 DFAAVL
+596 DFAAML
-602 YGDLNPV
+602 YGELNPV
-609 AAMVYLVF
+609 VAMVHLVL
-617 GILLLIFAGNQYIHR
+617 GILLLIMAGSQYIHR

-684 FALIYYCT
+684 FVVVYYCT
-692 PGKMAEL
+692 PGKVAEL

>member
-1 MKDIMTL
+1 MKDIITL
-8 IRNRKEFYLTVL
+8 IRHRKEFYLTVL
-20 VLTLLLTIVGAFY
+20 VLTLLLTVVGAFY
-33 NLSVERNAMGVM
+33 NLSVGNDGLSERLNIAS
-45 PDAAIK
+45 
-51 IPMEEQVEMTLAE
+51 EEQMVSALAE
-64 NTDVFQSGMSSEGLM
+64 NASFYTTGMSSQVLM
-79 NGFMNNWTYMGFVGL
+79 NGFMNNWIYMGFVGL

-109 SDKGTKEFLETL
+109 SDKGTKEFMETL
-121 PVKRVALEI
+121 PVKRVALEL

-142 NIIVATVIH
+142 NILTATVIH

-202 MTTVWFVCSV
+202 MTTFWFVCSV
-212 IFKKWAVGLTV
+212 LFKKWAVGLTV
-223 GVLLWYAIKDCVYG
+223 GVLLWYFIKDWVYG
-237 VREIIHGL
+237 VRAIIHGL
-245 ESNLEIN
+245 ESNVEIN

-263 TKMYFSKFVWDGA
+263 AKMYFSKFGWDGA
-276 KCSNP
+276 ECSNP
-281 ITTYVAIVLIVML
+281 ITAYVAIVLIIIL

-303 HAHARKLPGGKL
+303 HAYARKLPGGKL
-315 FYVNALNVVFLLI
+315 FYVNAFNIAFLLI

-333 YFSSTGYWGWGE
+333 YLSSTGYWGWAG
-345 SGTVKAAFTTIIG
+345 SGPVKAAFITVIG
-358 EVIAVFLLFHKKEK
+358 EVIAVFLLYHKKEK

-387 VLAQGLKSYLLAAGI
+387 VLAQGLKSYLIATGI
-402 ITLVTEAIDIEMNLE
+402 ITLVTEAIDIETNLE
-417 WIQHAVSEWIQYT
+417 WIQYAVSEWIQYN

-436 IEQFSMYWR
+436 LNEFRMYWR

-460 GVQFVM
+460 CIQFAM

-480 VSRAKIFCT
+480 MSRARLYCT
-489 KFLMDLGMILIPLTV
+489 KILMDLGVILIPLTV
-504 FTAVSIRYL
+504 FTAVSIGYL
-513 MRFRNVLTLYY
+513 MRFRNVLTIHY
-524 DVPLSD
+524 DIPVSD
-530 YNACIGEQ
+530 FNACIGEQ

-561 VTVNGGMKNIFC
+561 ITVNGGMKNIFC
-573 GVAALFGIIASIL
+573 GVAALFGIIASVL
-586 ILEFQVPLLQ
+586 MLEFRVPLLY

-602 YGDLNPV
+602 YGELNPV
-609 AAMVYLVF
+609 AAMVHLVL
-617 GILLLIFAGNQYIHR
+617 GILLLIMAGSQYIHR

-684 FALIYYCT
+684 FVVVYYCT
-692 PGKMAEL
+692 PGKVAEL

>member
-1 MKDIMTL
+1 M
-8 IRNRKEFYLTVL
+8 
-20 VLTLLLTIVGAFY
+20 
-33 NLSVERNAMGVM
+33 
-45 PDAAIK
+45 
-51 IPMEEQVEMTLAE
+51 
-64 NTDVFQSGMSSEGLM
+64 
-79 NGFMNNWTYMGFVGL
+79 
-94 IFVILVVMIFSYFNM
+94 ILVVMIFSYFNM

-121 PVKRVALEI
+121 PVKRVALEL

-136 MGILVL
+136 VGILVL

-202 MTTVWFVCSV
+202 MTTFWFVCSV
-212 IFKKWAVGLTV
+212 LFKKWAVGLTI

-237 VREIIHGL
+237 VRDIIHGL

-263 TKMYFSKFVWDGA
+263 ANMYFSKFVWDGA

-281 ITTYVAIVLIVML
+281 ITAYVAIVLIVML

-303 HAHARKLPGGKL
+303 HAYARKLPGGKI

-333 YFSSTGYWGWGE
+333 YFSSTGYWGWAG
-345 SGTVKAAFTTIIG
+345 SGPVKAAFITVIG
-358 EVIAVFLLFHKKEK
+358 EVIAVFLLYHKKEK
-372 TYKLAVKEK
+372 THKLAVKEK

-387 VLAQGLKSYLLAAGI
+387 VLAQGLKSYLLATGI
-402 ITLVTEAIDIEMNLE
+402 ITLVVEAIDIGTNLE
-417 WIQHAVSEWIQYT
+417 WLQYAISEWIQYT
-430 DDALWI
+430 EDALWI
-436 IEQFSMYWR
+436 LSEFSMHWR
-445 YQFAMFIIAGFIIFK
+445 YQFAMFVIAGFVIFK
-460 GVQFVM
+460 CIQFAM
-466 ENTKASREFYETLP
+466 ENKKASREFYETLP
-480 VSRAKIFCT
+480 VSRARLYCT
-489 KFLMDLGMILIPLTV
+489 KLLMDLGMLLIPLTV
-504 FTAVSIRYL
+504 FTAVSISYL
-513 MRFRNVLTLYY
+513 MQFRDVLTLYY
-524 DVPLSD
+524 DIPATD
-530 YNACIGEQ
+530 FNACIGEQ

-609 AAMVYLVF
+609 AAMVHLVL
-617 GILLLIFAGNQYIHR
+617 GILLLIMAGNQYIHR

-684 FALIYYCT
+684 FVVVYYCT
-692 PGKMAEL
+692 PGKVAEL

>member
-20 VLTLLLTIVGAFY
+20 ILTLLLTIVGAFY

-51 IPMEEQVEMTLAE
+51 IAMEEQVEMTLAE

-79 NGFMNNWTYMGFVGL
+79 KGFMDNWTYMGFVGL
-94 IFVILVVMIFSYFNM
+94 NFVILVVMIFSFFNM

-121 PVKRVALEI
+121 PVKRVALEV

-136 MGILVL
+136 VGILVL

-202 MTTVWFVCSV
+202 MTTFWFVCSV
-212 IFKKWAVGLTV
+212 LFKKWAVGLTI
-223 GVLLWYAIKDCVYG
+223 GVLLWYFIKDWVYG
-237 VREIIHGL
+237 VRAIIHGL
-245 ESNLEIN
+245 ESNVEIN

-263 TKMYFSKFVWDGA
+263 AKMYFSKYVWDGA

-281 ITTYVAIVLIVML
+281 ITAYVAIVLIVML

-303 HAHARKLPGGKL
+303 HAYARKLPGGKL
-315 FYVNALNVVFLLI
+315 FYENALNVVFLLI

-333 YFSSTGYWGWGE
+333 YFSSTGYWGWGG

-358 EVIAVFLLFHKKEK
+358 EVIAVFLLYHKKEK

-381 RTVKNP
+381 RTVNNP
-387 VLAQGLKSYLLAAGI
+387 VLSQGVKSYLIATGI

-430 DDALWI
+430 EDAVWI
-436 IEQFSMYWR
+436 LNEFRMEWR
-445 YQFAMFIIAGFIIFK
+445 YQFAMFIIVGLIIFK
-460 GVQFVM
+460 CIQFVM
-466 ENTKASREFYETLP
+466 ENKKASREFYETLP
-480 VSRAKIFCT
+480 ISRARLYCT
-489 KFLMDLGMILIPLTV
+489 KILMDLGMIIIPLVV
-504 FTAVSIRYL
+504 FTVVSIGYL

-524 DVPLSD
+524 DVPVSD
-530 YNACIGEQ
+530 FNACIGEQ

-573 GVAALFGIIASIL
+573 GVVALFGIIASLL

-596 DFAAVL
+596 DFAVLL
-602 YGDLNPV
+602 YGELNPV
-609 AAMVYLVF
+609 AAMVHLVL
-617 GILLLIFAGNQYIHR
+617 GILLLIFAGNRYIHR

-644 KYMFATLLSLCYLF
+644 KYVFATLLSLCYLF

-684 FALIYYCT
+684 FVVVYYCT
-692 PGKMAEL
+692 PGKVAEL

>member
-1 MKDIMTL
+1 MKDIMIL

-33 NLSVERNAMGVM
+33 NLSVGNDGLEDRLN
-45 PDAAIK
+45 ITS
-51 IPMEEQVEMTLAE
+51 EEQMANVLAE
-64 NTDVFQSGMSSEGLM
+64 NTAFYTNGMSSEGLM

-94 IFVILVVMIFSYFNM
+94 NFVILVVMIFSYFNM

-121 PVKRVALEI
+121 PVKRVALEL

-142 NIIVATVIH
+142 NIVVTAVIH

-168 FPQLLGNVVPANL
+168 FPQVLGNVVPANL
-181 VAVNATSLLYQFGM
+181 LAVSATSLLYQFGM

-202 MTTVWFVCSV
+202 MTTFWFVCSAL
-212 IFKKWAVGLTV
+212 FKKWALGLTV

-263 TKMYFSKFVWDGA
+263 ANMYFSKFVWDGA

-281 ITTYVAIVLIVML
+281 ITAYVAIVLIVML

-303 HAHARKLPGGKL
+303 HAYARKLPGGKL

-333 YFSSTGYWGWGE
+333 YFSSTGYWGWGG
-345 SGTVKAAFTTIIG
+345 SGPVKAAFITIIG
-358 EVIAVFLLFHKKEK
+358 EVIAIFLLYHKKEK

-381 RTVKNP
+381 KTVKNP
-387 VLAQGLKSYLLAAGI
+387 VFAQGIKSYSIATGI
-402 ITLVTEAIDIEMNLE
+402 ITIIVECIDIETNLE
-417 WIQHAVSEWIQYT
+417 MLQHAVSEWIQYT
-430 DDALWI
+430 EDAVWI
-436 IEQFSMYWR
+436 LNEFRMEWR

-460 GVQFVM
+460 CIQFAM

-480 VSRAKIFCT
+480 MSRARLYCT
-489 KFLMDLGMILIPLTV
+489 KFLMDLGVIIIPLTV

-513 MRFRNVLTLYY
+513 LRFRNVLTLYY
-524 DVPLSD
+524 DIPTTD
-530 YNACIGEQ
+530 FNACIGEQ
-538 FLLMGIMLC
+538 FLLMGIILC

-573 GVAALFGIIASIL
+573 GVVALFAFMASVMV
-586 ILEFQVPLLQ
+586 LEFRIPVFEN
-596 DFAAVL
+596 FAAMFT
-602 YGDLNPV
+602 GELNPIV
-609 AAMVYLVF
+609 AMGYLGL
-617 GILLLIFAGNQYIHR
+617 GIVLLIFAGRLYIQR

-637 IFYYKWA
+637 IFYYMWA
-644 KYMFATLLSLCYLF
+644 KYVFAIFLSLSYLI
-658 FVLGSAL
+658 FVLSGAIL
-665 YEQSVIQ
+665 EQSVIQ
-672 YLLAAVGTALIF
+672 YLLAAMGTVLIF
-684 FALIYYCT
+684 FLIVYYCT
-692 PGKMAEL
+692 PGKIAEL
-699 RKRFAKKDSKK
+699 RKRFAKTNAKK
-710 V
+710 L

>member
-1 MKDIMTL
+1 MKDIITL

-20 VLTLLLTIVGAFY
+20 ILTLLLTIVGAFY
-33 NLSVERNAMGVM
+33 NLSVGNDGLEDRLN
-45 PDAAIK
+45 ITS
-51 IPMEEQVEMTLAE
+51 EEQMANVLAE
-64 NTDVFQSGMSSEGLM
+64 NTAFYTTGMSSEGLM

-94 IFVILVVMIFSYFNM
+94 IFVILVVMIFSFFNM
-109 SDKGTKEFLETL
+109 SDKGTKEFMETL
-121 PVKRVALEI
+121 PVKRVALEL

-136 MGILVL
+136 VGILVL

-151 LLYMGNVNRQ
+151 LLYIGNVNRQ

-202 MTTVWFVCSV
+202 MTTFWFVCSV
-212 IFKKWAVGLTV
+212 LFKKWAVGLTI
-223 GVLLWYAIKDCVYG
+223 GVLLWYFIKDWVYG
-237 VREIIHGL
+237 VRAIIHGL
-245 ESNLEIN
+245 ESNVEIN
-252 ELYRRIAAPFD
+252 ELYRRVAAPFD
-263 TKMYFSKFVWDGA
+263 AKMYFSKFVWDGA

-303 HAHARKLPGGKL
+303 HAYARKLPGGKI
-315 FYVNALNVVFLLI
+315 FYVNALNIAFLLI

-333 YFSSTGYWGWGE
+333 YLSSTGYWGWAG
-345 SGTVKAAFTTIIG
+345 SGPVKAAFITVIG
-358 EVIAVFLLFHKKEK
+358 EVIAVFLLYHKKEK

-381 RTVKNP
+381 RTVENP
-387 VLAQGLKSYLLAAGI
+387 VLAQSLKSYLIATGI
-402 ITLVTEAIDIEMNLE
+402 ITLVVEAIDIETNLE
-417 WIQHAVSEWIQYT
+417 WLQYAVSEWIQYN

-436 IEQFSMYWR
+436 LNEFRMEWR

-460 GVQFVM
+460 CIQFVM

-480 VSRAKIFCT
+480 MSRARLYCT
-489 KFLMDLGMILIPLTV
+489 KILMDLGVIIIPLTV

-513 MRFRNVLTLYY
+513 MRFRNVLTIHY
-524 DVPLSD
+524 DIPVSD
-530 YNACIGEQ
+530 FNACIGEQ

-573 GVAALFGIIASIL
+573 GVAALFGIIASVL
-586 ILEFQVPLLQ
+586 MLEFRVPLLE
-596 DFAAVL
+596 DFAAML
-602 YGDLNPV
+602 YGDLNLI
-609 AAMVYLVF
+609 AAMVYLVL
-617 GILLLIFAGNQYIHR
+617 GILLLIFAGSQYIHR

-665 YEQSVIQ
+665 YERSVIQ

-684 FALIYYCT
+684 FVVVYYCT
-692 PGKMAEL
+692 PGKVAEL
-699 RKRFAKKDSKK
+699 RKRFAKKGSKK

>member
-51 IPMEEQVEMTLAE
+51 IAMEEQVEMILAE
-64 NTDVFQSGMSSEGLM
+64 NPDVFQSGMNSEGLM

-94 IFVILVVMIFSYFNM
+94 NFVILVVMIFSYFNM
-109 SDKGTKEFLETL
+109 SDKGTKEFLEIL
-121 PVKRVALEI
+121 PVKRVALEL

-136 MGILVL
+136 VGILVL

-202 MTTVWFVCSV
+202 MTTFWFVCSV
-212 IFKKWAVGLTV
+212 LFKKWAVGLTI
-223 GVLLWYAIKDCVYG
+223 GVLLWYFIKDWVYG
-237 VREIIHGL
+237 VRAIIHGL
-245 ESNLEIN
+245 ESNVEIN

-263 TKMYFSKFVWDGA
+263 AKMYFSKFVWDGA

-281 ITTYVAIVLIVML
+281 ITVYVAIVLIVML
-294 LASLGIMIA
+294 FASLGIMIA
-303 HAHARKLPGGKL
+303 HAYARKLPGGKL
-315 FYVNALNVVFLLI
+315 FYVNALNIAFLLI

-333 YFSSTGYWGWGE
+333 YLSSAGYWGWAG
-345 SGTVKAAFTTIIG
+345 SGPVKAAFITVIG
-358 EVIAVFLLFHKKEK
+358 EVIAVFLLYHKKEK

-381 RTVKNP
+381 RTVENP
-387 VLAQGLKSYLLAAGI
+387 VLAQSLKSYLIATGI
-402 ITLVTEAIDIEMNLE
+402 ITLVAEAIDIETNLE
-417 WIQHAVSEWIQYT
+417 WLQYAVSEWIQYN

-436 IEQFSMYWR
+436 LNEFRMEWR

-460 GVQFVM
+460 CIQFAM

-480 VSRAKIFCT
+480 ISRARLYCT
-489 KFLMDLGMILIPLTV
+489 KILMDLGMIIIPLVV
-504 FTAVSIRYL
+504 FTVVSIGYL

-524 DVPLSD
+524 DVPVSD
-530 YNACIGEQ
+530 FNACIGEQ

-573 GVAALFGIIASIL
+573 GVAALFGIIASVL
-586 ILEFQVPLLQ
+586 ILEFQIPLLQ
-596 DFAAVL
+596 GFAAVL
-602 YGDLNPV
+602 YGELNPV
-609 AAMVYLVF
+609 AAMVHLVL
-617 GILLLIFAGNQYIHR
+617 GILLLIWAGNRYIYR

-637 IFYYKWA
+637 IFYYKWT
-644 KYMFATLLSLCYLF
+644 KYVFATLLSLCYMF
-658 FVLGSAL
+658 FVLGSAI

-684 FALIYYCT
+684 FVIVYYCT

-699 RKRFAKKDSKK
+699 RKRFAKKDNKK

>member
-33 NLSVERNAMGVM
+33 NLSVGNDGLEDRLN
-45 PDAAIK
+45 ITS
-51 IPMEEQVEMTLAE
+51 EEQMTNALAE
-64 NTDVFQSGMSSEGLM
+64 NTVFYTTGMSSEGLM

-121 PVKRVALEI
+121 PVKRVALEV

-136 MGILVL
+136 LGILVL
-142 NIIVATVIH
+142 DIVVATIIH
-151 LLYMGNVNRQ
+151 LLYISNVNRQ
-161 IVDLAER
+161 IANLAER
-168 FPQLLGNVVPANL
+168 FPQVLGNVVPANL
-181 VAVNATSLLYQFGM
+181 VAVSATSLLYQFGM

-202 MTTVWFVCSV
+202 MTTFWFVCSV
-212 IFKKWAVGLTV
+212 LFKKWAVGLTI
-223 GVLLWYAIKDCVYG
+223 GVLLWYAIKEWVYG
-237 VREIIHGL
+237 VREVIHGL
-245 ESNLEIN
+245 SSNAEIN

-263 TKMYFSKFVWDGA
+263 ANTYFSKFVWDGA
-276 KCSNP
+276 ECSNP
-281 ITTYVAIVLIVML
+281 ITVYVAIVLIVML

-303 HAHARKLPGGKL
+303 HAYARKLPGGKL
-315 FYVNALNVVFLLI
+315 FYVNAFNIVFLLI

-333 YFSSTGYWGWGE
+333 YLSSTGYWGWAG
-345 SGTVKAAFTTIIG
+345 SGPVKAAFITIIG
-358 EVIAVFLLFHKKEK
+358 EVIAIFLLYHKKEK

-387 VLAQGLKSYLLAAGI
+387 VLAQGLKSYLIATGI
-402 ITLVTEAIDIEMNLE
+402 ITLVTEAIDIETNLE
-417 WIQHAVSEWIQYT
+417 WIQYAVSEWIQYN

-436 IEQFSMYWR
+436 LNEFRMYWR

-460 GVQFVM
+460 CIQFAM
-466 ENTKASREFYETLP
+466 ENTKTSREFYETLP
-480 VSRAKIFCT
+480 VSRGKIFCT
-489 KFLMDLGMILIPLTV
+489 KLLMDLGVIIIPLTV

-513 MRFRNVLTLYY
+513 MRFRNVLTIHY
-524 DVPLSD
+524 DIPVSD
-530 YNACIGEQ
+530 FNACIGEQ

-552 MGVMYLIDA
+552 IGVMYLIDA
-561 VTVNGGMKNIFC
+561 ITVNGGMKNIFC
-573 GVAALFGIIASIL
+573 GVAALFGIIASVL
-586 ILEFQVPLLQ
+586 MLEFRVPLLY

-602 YGDLNPV
+602 YGELNPV
-609 AAMVYLVF
+609 AAMVHLVL

-644 KYMFATLLSLCYLF
+644 KYVFATLLSLCYLF

-672 YLLAAVGTALIF
+672 YLLAIVGTALIF
-684 FALIYYCT
+684 FVIVYYCT
-692 PGKMAEL
+692 PGKAAEL
-699 RKRFAKKDSKK
+699 RKRFTKKSSKK

>member
-1 MKDIMTL
+1 MKDIITL

-20 VLTLLLTIVGAFY
+20 ILTLLLTIVGAFY
-33 NLSVERNAMGVM
+33 NLSVGNDGLEDRLN
-45 PDAAIK
+45 ITS
-51 IPMEEQVEMTLAE
+51 EEQMANVLAE
-64 NTDVFQSGMSSEGLM
+64 NTAFYTTGMSSEGLM

-94 IFVILVVMIFSYFNM
+94 IFVILVVMIFSFFNM

-121 PVKRVALEI
+121 PVKRVALEL

-136 MGILVL
+136 VGILVL

-151 LLYMGNVNRQ
+151 LLYIGNVNRQ

-202 MTTVWFVCSV
+202 MTTFWFVCSV
-212 IFKKWAVGLTV
+212 LFKKWAVGLTI
-223 GVLLWYAIKDCVYG
+223 GVLLWYFIKDWVYG
-237 VREIIHGL
+237 VRAIIHGL
-245 ESNLEIN
+245 ESNVEIN

-263 TKMYFSKFVWDGA
+263 AKMYFSKFVWDGA

-281 ITTYVAIVLIVML
+281 ITTYVAIVLIVIL

-303 HAHARKLPGGKL
+303 HAYARKLPGGKL

-333 YFSSTGYWGWGE
+333 YFSSTGYWGWAG
-345 SGTVKAAFTTIIG
+345 SGPVKAAFITVIG
-358 EVIAVFLLFHKKEK
+358 EVIAVFLLYHKKEK

-381 RTVKNP
+381 RTVENP
-387 VLAQGLKSYLLAAGI
+387 VLAQSLKSYLIATGI
-402 ITLVTEAIDIEMNLE
+402 ITLVVEAIDIETNLE
-417 WIQHAVSEWIQYT
+417 WLQYAVSEWIQYN

-436 IEQFSMYWR
+436 LNEFRMEWR

-460 GVQFVM
+460 CIQFVM

-480 VSRAKIFCT
+480 MSRAKLYCT
-489 KFLMDLGMILIPLTV
+489 KILMDLGVIIIPLTV

-513 MRFRNVLTLYY
+513 MRFRNVLTIHY
-524 DVPLSD
+524 DIPVSD
-530 YNACIGEQ
+530 FNACIGEQ

-573 GVAALFGIIASIL
+573 GVAALFGIIASVL
-586 ILEFQVPLLQ
+586 MLEFRVPLLE
-596 DFAAVL
+596 DFAAML
-602 YGDLNPV
+602 YGELNPV
-609 AAMVYLVF
+609 VAMVHLVL
-617 GILLLIFAGNQYIHR
+617 GILLLIMAGSQYIHR

-684 FALIYYCT
+684 FVVVYYCT
-692 PGKMAEL
+692 PGKVAEL